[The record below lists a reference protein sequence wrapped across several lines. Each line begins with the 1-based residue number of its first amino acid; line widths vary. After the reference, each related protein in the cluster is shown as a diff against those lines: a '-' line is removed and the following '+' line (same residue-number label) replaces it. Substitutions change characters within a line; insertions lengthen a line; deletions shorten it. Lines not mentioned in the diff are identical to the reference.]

1 MKNYKL
7 WDKGSPIN
15 NVEASYFLSKEPFKS
30 ETGDIILIYGDN
42 ERVSNIECKS
52 ILASVYGI
60 DVNLPLD
67 EFMTAYFS
75 KLEEQNEVEVPTEE
89 IV

>member
-1 MKNYKL
+1 MKKYEL
-7 WDKGSPIN
+7 WDRVSPIN
-15 NVEASYFLSKEPFKS
+15 NVEASYFLNQEPFKS

-42 ERVSNIECKS
+42 ERVSNVECKS

-67 EFMTAYFS
+67 EFMNAYFG

>member
-7 WDKGSPIN
+7 WDKVSPIN

-30 ETGDIILIYGDN
+30 ETGDIILIYGTN
-42 ERVSNIECKS
+42 EKVSNIECKS
-52 ILASVYGI
+52 VLASVYGI

-67 EFMTAYFS
+67 EFMTVYFS

>member
-7 WDKGSPIN
+7 WDKVSPIN

-30 ETGDIILIYGDN
+30 ETGDIILIYGSN
-42 ERVSNIECKS
+42 ERVSNVECKS
-52 ILASVYGI
+52 ILASVYEI
-60 DVNLPLD
+60 DKNLPLN

-75 KLEEQNEVEVPTEE
+75 KLEETPNAE
-89 IV
+89 